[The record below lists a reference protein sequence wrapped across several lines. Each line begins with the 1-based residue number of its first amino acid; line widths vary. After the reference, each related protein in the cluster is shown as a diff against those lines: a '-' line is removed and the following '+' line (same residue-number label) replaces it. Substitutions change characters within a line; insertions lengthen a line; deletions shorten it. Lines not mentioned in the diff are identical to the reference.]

1 LHGSVS
7 CTAAGVCTYTPNA
20 NYHGPD
26 SFTYTVSDGNGGQ
39 DTATVSVTV
48 TPVNDPPVADDE
60 TLTVPEDGSDSVDV
74 LPGDT
79 DVDGGTLTVTSA
91 APAAGHG
98 SVTCTPAGVCTYTP
112 NANYHGPD
120 SFVYTVSDGN
130 GGQDTGEVSITVT
143 SVNDDPNAVDDSAT
157 TDEDTAKVVSVLGN
171 DVDVDG
177 DSLAVTSATPT
188 AAHGTVACTAAG
200 ECTYAPNA
208 NYHGPDSFTYTI
220 DDGHGGNDSATVSV
234 TVTPVNDP
242 PDAVDDVL
250 TTAQDTAAD
259 LNVFSN
265 DTDDGAFQMGS
276 YTQPANGSVIC
287 TIAGDCTYTPAAGY
301 HGPDSFA
308 YTIGDG
314 QAEDTAT
321 VSITVM
327 PASSN
332 TPPSCANVTPSKT
345 KLWPPR
351 HKFVVIALSGATDAD
366 GDTLTFE
373 ITKVTQDEKVK
384 NAISKKD
391 KGPDARRV
399 PGKPHKVELRAER
412 IASGNGR
419 VYRIHYTVS
428 DGEGGTCSG
437 VEKVRV
443 PKKKHGNAH
452 DDASKSY
459 NSFG

>member
-1 LHGSVS
+1 
-7 CTAAGVCTYTPNA
+7 
-20 NYHGPD
+20 
-26 SFTYTVSDGNGGQ
+26 
-39 DTATVSVTV
+39 
-48 TPVNDPPVADDE
+48 
-60 TLTVPEDGSDSVDV
+60 
-74 LPGDT
+74 
-79 DVDGGTLTVTSA
+79 
-91 APAAGHG
+91 
-98 SVTCTPAGVCTYTP
+98 
-112 NANYHGPD
+112 
-120 SFVYTVSDGN
+120 
-130 GGQDTGEVSITVT
+130 
-143 SVNDDPNAVDDSAT
+143 
-157 TDEDTAKVVSVLGN
+157 VVSVLGN